1 MRAVTI
7 SGPGPSGKLSLSS
20 LNHPNTG
27 QSDVLIEVAA
37 AGVNRA
43 DLLQRAGYYPPP
55 PNAPDWPG
63 LEISGTV
70 KRVGRGVSRWRVGDQ
85 VVALLEGGGYAE
97 LAVVRETQV
106 LPVPDGIDLVDAAA
120 LPEAACTV
128 WNNLVDVGRL
138 RAGEWVLVHGGSG
151 GIGTIAIQVAKA
163 LGAHVVTTAGGPER
177 TARCAELGADVVVDH
192 RTQDFTQEV
201 LRATDGR
208 GADVVLDLLG
218 GGALDANVRTL
229 ARGGRL
235 VVIGMQQGRRGELD
249 LSALLARRGTVTGT
263 LLRSRPPEEKARI
276 VADTEQH
283 VWPLFA
289 DGRARP
295 VVHARIPFAE
305 AQSAHDLLESGE
317 AFGKVLLTP

>member
-1 MRAVTI
+1 M
-7 SGPGPSGKLSLSS
+7 
-20 LNHPNTG
+20 
-27 QSDVLIEVAA
+27 
-37 AGVNRA
+37 
-43 DLLQRAGYYPPP
+43 
-55 PNAPDWPG
+55 
-63 LEISGTV
+63 
-70 KRVGRGVSRWRVGDQ
+70 
-85 VVALLEGGGYAE
+85 VALLEGGGYAE
-97 LAVVRETQV
+97 QAVVRETQV
-106 LPVPDGIDLVDAAA
+106 LPVPDGVDLVDAAA

-138 RAGEWVLVHGGSG
+138 SAGEWVLVHGGSG
-151 GIGTIAIQVAKA
+151 GIGTVAIQVAKA

-177 TARCAELGADVVVDH
+177 TARCAALGADVVIDH
-192 RTQDFTQEV
+192 REQDFTQEA

-208 GADVVLDLLG
+208 GVDVVLDLLG
-218 GGALDANVRTL
+218 GRALGGNVSAL

-263 LLRSRPPEEKARI
+263 LLRSRPADEKARI

-283 VWPLFA
+283 LWPLFA
-289 DGRARP
+289 DGSLRP

-317 AFGKVLLTP
+317 AFGKVLLVP

>member
-7 SGPGPSGKLSLSS
+7 SGPGPSGKLSISS
-20 LNHPNTG
+20 LNHPNAG
-27 QSDVLIEVAA
+27 QSDVVITVAA

-55 PNAPDWPG
+55 ANAPDWPG

-70 KRVGRGVSRWRVGDQ
+70 KRVGHGVSRWRAGDR

-97 LAVVRETQV
+97 EVAVRETQV
-106 LPVPDGIDLVDAAA
+106 LPVPDGMDLVDAAA

-128 WNNLVDVGRL
+128 WNNLVDVGGL
-138 RAGEWVLVHGGSG
+138 RPGEWVLVHGGSG
-151 GIGTIAIQVAKA
+151 GIGSIAIQVAKA
-163 LGAHVVTTAGGPER
+163 LGAHVATTAGGPER
-177 TARCAELGADVVVDH
+177 AARCAELGADVVVDH
-192 RTQDFTQEV
+192 RQEDFVEV
-201 LRATDGR
+201 VQAATDGR

-218 GGALDANVRTL
+218 GGALGDNVRVL

-249 LSALLARRGTVTGT
+249 LSALLARRGTISGT

-283 VWPLFA
+283 LWPLFA
-289 DGRARP
+289 TGRVRP
-295 VVHARIPFAE
+295 VIHARIPFAE

-317 AFGKVLLTP
+317 AFGKVLLVP

>member
-1 MRAVTI
+1 MIT
-7 SGPGPSGKLSLSS
+7 
-20 LNHPNTG
+20 
-27 QSDVLIEVAA
+27 VAA

-55 PNAPDWPG
+55 PGAPDWPG
-63 LEISGTV
+63 LEISGIV
-70 KRVGRGVSRWRVGDQ
+70 KRVGPGVSRWRAGDR

-97 LAVVRETQV
+97 EVAVRETQV
-106 LPVPDGIDLVDAAA
+106 LPVPDGVDLVDAAA

-151 GIGTIAIQVAKA
+151 GIGSFAIQVARA
-163 LGAHVVTTAGGPER
+163 LGAHVAATAGGPER
-177 TARCAELGADVVVDH
+177 TARCAELGADLVIDH
-192 RTQDFTQEV
+192 REQDFADEV
-201 LRATDGR
+201 RRTTDDR

-218 GGALDANVRTL
+218 GGALGDNVRAL

-235 VVIGMQQGRRGELD
+235 VVIGMQKGRRGELD
-249 LSALLARRGTVTGT
+249 LSDLLARRGTVTGT
-263 LLRSRPPEEKARI
+263 LLRSRPADEKARI

-283 VWPLFA
+283 VWPMVA
-289 DGRARP
+289 DGRVRP

-305 AQSAHDLLESGE
+305 AQSAHDLLASGE
-317 AFGKVLLTP
+317 AFGKVLLVP

>member
-20 LNHPNTG
+20 LNHPNAG
-27 QSDVLIEVAA
+27 QSDVVITVAA

-55 PNAPDWPG
+55 PSAPDWPG

-70 KRVGRGVSRWRVGDQ
+70 KRVGPGVSRWRAGDR

-97 LAVVRETQV
+97 EVAVRETQV
-106 LPVPDGIDLVDAAA
+106 LPVPDGVDLVDAAA

-128 WNNLVDVGRL
+128 WNNLVDVGGL
-138 RAGEWVLVHGGSG
+138 RSGEWVLVHGGSG
-151 GIGTIAIQVAKA
+151 GIGTYRDPGRPGARRARGHDRGRA
-163 LGAHVVTTAGGPER
+163 GAHGAVR
-177 TARCAELGADVVVDH
+177 RARRDLVIDH
-192 RTQDFTQEV
+192 RQQDFVDEV
-201 LRATDGR
+201 RKATDGR

-218 GGALDANVRTL
+218 GGALGDNVRAL

-263 LLRSRPPEEKARI
+263 LLRSRPPERRRAS
-276 VADTEQH
+276 
-283 VWPLFA
+283 WPTPNSTSGPWSPTA
-289 DGRARP
+289 GCGR
-295 VVHARIPFAE
+295 
-305 AQSAHDLLESGE
+305 
-317 AFGKVLLTP
+317 

>member
-289 DGRARP
+289 DGRVRP

>member
-7 SGPGPSGKLSLSS
+7 SGPGPSGKLSISS
-20 LNHPNTG
+20 LNHPNAG
-27 QSDVLIEVAA
+27 QSDVVITVAA

-55 PNAPDWPG
+55 ANAPDWPG

-70 KRVGRGVSRWRVGDQ
+70 KRVGHGVSRWRAGDR

-97 LAVVRETQV
+97 EVAVRETQV

-128 WNNLVDVGRL
+128 WNNLVDVGGL
-138 RAGEWVLVHGGSG
+138 RPGEWVLVHGGSG
-151 GIGTIAIQVAKA
+151 GIGSIAIQVAKA
-163 LGAHVVTTAGGPER
+163 LGAHVATTAGGPER
-177 TARCAELGADVVVDH
+177 AARCAELGADVVVDH
-192 RTQDFTQEV
+192 RQEDFVEAV
-201 LRATDGR
+201 RSATDGR

-218 GGALDANVRTL
+218 GGALGDNVRVL

-249 LSALLARRGTVTGT
+249 LSALLSRLGTISGT
-263 LLRSRPPEEKARI
+263 MLRSRPPEEKARI

-283 VWPLFA
+283 LWPLFA
-289 DGRARP
+289 SGQVRP
-295 VVHARIPFAE
+295 VIHTRIPFAE

-317 AFGKVLLTP
+317 AFGKVLLVP

>member
-7 SGPGPSGKLSLSS
+7 SGPGPSGKLSISS
-20 LNHPNTG
+20 LNHPNAG
-27 QSDVLIEVAA
+27 QSDVVITVAA

-55 PNAPDWPG
+55 ANAPDWPG

-70 KRVGRGVSRWRVGDQ
+70 KRVGPGVSRWRAGDR

-97 LAVVRETQV
+97 EVAVREAQV
-106 LPVPDGIDLVDAAA
+106 LPVPDGMDLVDAAA

-151 GIGTIAIQVAKA
+151 GIGSIAIQVAKA
-163 LGAHVVTTAGGPER
+163 LGAHVATTAGGPER
-177 TARCAELGADVVVDH
+177 AARCAELGADLVVDH
-192 RTQDFTQEV
+192 RRQDFVEEV
-201 LRATDGR
+201 RDASGGH

-218 GGALDANVRTL
+218 GGALGDNVRVL

-249 LSALLARRGTVTGT
+249 LSALLSRLGTISGT
-263 LLRSRPPEEKARI
+263 MLRSRPPEEKARI

-283 VWPLFA
+283 LWPLFTS
-289 DGRARP
+289 GEVHP
-295 VVHARIPFAE
+295 VIHSRIPFSE

-317 AFGKVLLTP
+317 AFGKVLLVP

>member
-7 SGPGPSGKLSLSS
+7 SGPGPSGKLSVSS
-20 LNHPNTG
+20 LNPPIAG
-27 QSDVLIEVAA
+27 QRDVVITVAA

-55 PNAPDWPG
+55 AGAPDWPG

-70 KRVGRGVSRWRVGDQ
+70 RRVGPGVSRWRAGDR
-85 VVALLEGGGYAE
+85 VTALLEGGGYAE
-97 LAVVRETQV
+97 EVVVRESQV
-106 LPVPDGIDLVDAAA
+106 LPVPDGVDLVDAAA

-128 WNNLVDVGRL
+128 WNNVVDVGRL
-138 RAGEWVLVHGGSG
+138 QPGEWVLVHGGSG
-151 GIGTIAIQVAKA
+151 GIGTIAIQIARA
-163 LGAHVVTTAGGPER
+163 LGAHVATTAGGPER
-177 TARCAELGADVVVDH
+177 TARCAALGADLVIDH
-192 RTQDFTQEV
+192 REQDFVDEV
-201 LRATDGR
+201 RRATDGR

-218 GGALDANVRTL
+218 GGALGDNVRAL

-249 LSALLARRGTVTGT
+249 LSDLLARRGTVTGT
-263 LLRSRPPEEKARI
+263 LLRSRPADEKARI

-283 VWPLFA
+283 VWPLVA
-289 DGRARP
+289 DGRVRP

-305 AQSAHDLLESGE
+305 AQSAHELLESGE
-317 AFGKVLLTP
+317 AFGKVLLVP

>member
-20 LNHPNTG
+20 LNHPIAG
-27 QSDVLIEVAA
+27 QSDVVITVAA

-43 DLLQRAGYYPPP
+43 DLLQRGGYYPPP

-70 KRVGRGVSRWRVGDQ
+70 KRVGLGVSRWHAGDR

-97 LAVVRETQV
+97 EVAVRETQV
-106 LPVPDGIDLVDAAA
+106 LPVPDGVDLVDAAA

-138 RAGEWVLVHGGSG
+138 RSGEWVLVDGGSG
-151 GIGTIAIQVAKA
+151 GIGTFAVQVARA
-163 LGAHVVTTAGGPER
+163 LGAHVATTAGGPER
-177 TARCAELGADVVVDH
+177 AARCAELGADLVIDH
-192 RTQDFTQEV
+192 REQDFVEEV
-201 LRATDGR
+201 RRATDGR

-218 GGALDANVRTL
+218 GGGLGDNVRAL

-249 LSALLARRGTVTGT
+249 LSALLAKLGTVTGT
-263 LLRSRPPEEKARI
+263 MLRPRPPDEKARI
-276 VADTEQH
+276 VADTERH
-283 VWPLFA
+283 VWPMIA
-289 DGRARP
+289 DGRVRP

-305 AQSAHDLLESGE
+305 ARSAHDLVESGE
-317 AFGKVLLTP
+317 AFGKVLLVP

>member
-7 SGPGPSGKLSLSS
+7 SGPGPSGKLSISS
-20 LNHPNTG
+20 LNHPNAG
-27 QSDVLIEVAA
+27 QSDVVITVAA

-55 PNAPDWPG
+55 ANAPDWPG

-70 KRVGRGVSRWRVGDQ
+70 KRVGLGVSRWRAGDR

-97 LAVVRETQV
+97 EVAVRETQV
-106 LPVPDGIDLVDAAA
+106 LPVPDGMDLVDAAA

-128 WNNLVDVGRL
+128 WNNLVDVGGL

-151 GIGTIAIQVAKA
+151 GIGSIAIQVAKA
-163 LGAHVVTTAGGPER
+163 LGAHVATTAGGPER
-177 TARCAELGADVVVDH
+177 AARCAELGADLVVDH
-192 RTQDFTQEV
+192 RREDFVEAV
-201 LRATDGR
+201 RAATDGR

-218 GGALDANVRTL
+218 GGALGDNVRVL

-249 LSALLARRGTVTGT
+249 LSALLARRGTISGT

-283 VWPLFA
+283 LWPLFA
-289 DGRARP
+289 TGRVRP
-295 VVHARIPFAE
+295 VIHARIPFSE

-317 AFGKVLLTP
+317 AFGKVLLVP

>member
-7 SGPGPSGKLSLSS
+7 SGAGPSGKLSISS
-20 LNHPNTG
+20 LNHPNAG
-27 QSDVLIEVAA
+27 QSDVVITVAA

-55 PNAPDWPG
+55 ANAPDWPG

-70 KRVGRGVSRWRVGDQ
+70 KRVGHGVSRWRVGDR

-97 LAVVRETQV
+97 EVVVRETQV
-106 LPVPDGIDLVDAAA
+106 LPVPDGMDLVDAAA

-128 WNNLVDVGRL
+128 WSNLVGVGGL
-138 RAGEWVLVHGGSG
+138 RAGEWALVHGGSG
-151 GIGTIAIQVAKA
+151 GIGTTAIQVARA

-177 TARCAELGADVVVDH
+177 AARCAELGADVAVDH
-192 RTQDFTQEV
+192 RRQDFVEEV
-201 LRATDGR
+201 LKATGGR

-218 GGALDANVRTL
+218 GGALGDNVRAL

-276 VADTEQH
+276 VAETEQH
-283 VWPLFA
+283 LWPLFA
-289 DGRARP
+289 SGQVRP
-295 VVHARIPFAE
+295 VIHARIPFSE

-317 AFGKVLLTP
+317 AFGKVLLVP